1 MLAHTIS
8 CHAFPVK
15 IRSGQPSRADSL
27 GLHVYGDWA
36 LHRLRSFNNFDQHYS
51 ADISSYYI
59 RTLLDNSPEPL
70 LLTPKSEVHALF
82 VEIFETLGVHADF
95 PDVWSHPGF
104 DIGFQEEG
112 SPRPRYLG
120 RLTNN
125 CSLDELEEMIPKE
138 GSALE
143 EPQNVA
149 DWSFPAFRRKM
160 EAAILAGK
168 VKNKAAK
175 EKKRKDRV
183 STLYGSLTVQFVHR
197 APREP
202 FVPHLLL
209 PKSLFW
215 LKVNPP

>member
-1 MLAHTIS
+1 MGRRLRKSPRSTSPTESSKIEGGLCKLRSTLVIIVLAHTIS

-104 DIGFQEEG
+104 DIGFQEEEA
-112 SPRPRYLG
+112 LG
-120 RLTNN
+120 RAT
-125 CSLDELEEMIPKE
+125 
-138 GSALE
+138 
-143 EPQNVA
+143 
-149 DWSFPAFRRKM
+149 
-160 EAAILAGK
+160 LA
-168 VKNKAAK
+168 V
-175 EKKRKDRV
+175 
-183 STLYGSLTVQFVHR
+183 
-197 APREP
+197 
-202 FVPHLLL
+202 
-209 PKSLFW
+209 
-215 LKVNPP
+215 